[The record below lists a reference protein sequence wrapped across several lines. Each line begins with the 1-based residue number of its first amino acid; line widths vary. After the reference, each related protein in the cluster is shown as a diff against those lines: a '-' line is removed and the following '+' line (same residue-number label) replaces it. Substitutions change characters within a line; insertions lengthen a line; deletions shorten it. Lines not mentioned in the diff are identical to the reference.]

1 MNKGKKTVLFICTH
15 NSASSQ
21 MTEGIL
27 NALYHDTYQAFSAG
41 VSPSHVSPYAVEVLK
56 EIGID
61 ISDNRSKSIKEFQ
74 GSQFDYVITVCD
86 NAKETCPFFPGKKIL
101 HKGFTDPANVNGS
114 IDEILGTFR
123 RVRDEI
129 IAWIKKEFRD

>member
-15 NSASSQ
+15 NSARSQ
-21 MTEGIL
+21 MAEGIL

-41 VSPSHVSPYAVEVLK
+41 VSPSYVSPYAVEVLK

-101 HKGFTDPANVNGS
+101 HKGFTDPATVDGS
-114 IDEILGTFR
+114 IDEILDTFK